1 MHFSMYAEVYAID
14 LKKQE
19 LQNGLRVIHLEKHD
33 LPIVVINL
41 LVKASPLNE
50 PDEKAGLA
58 YLTARLLT
66 EGTLKRSS
74 SEISDEIEFI
84 GGSIDVSINSDYT
97 TVSLA
102 ILKKDLENGLDI
114 FSDVLL
120 NPLFSDDEIRRK
132 KDLIKGSLVQ
142 SEVNPSF
149 VASRAFIKEVFGEH
163 PYGRLLTGSIDSLD
177 NITRDDIVSFYKNYF
192 RPENAMLTIVGDLTE
207 QEAGSL
213 INRYLGKWA
222 ETEVLQMVE
231 KKKGAENK
239 IREKKVVLIDKDITQ
254 ANIIFGHIGISRDN
268 LDYYAVSVMNY
279 ILGGGGF
286 ASRLM
291 KSIRDEMGLTYSIHS
306 AFSVNKE
313 PGQFSIEVQTRNES
327 AGVVVK
333 EIIRQIKKIQNEPVS
348 DQELEDA
355 KSYLTGSFPRRLET
369 SRRIADFLT
378 AIHYYGLGDD
388 YIQKY
393 PEYIK
398 SVTKEDII
406 RVAKKYLDAENYVL
420 IIVGNLKF
428 IDVSSIN

>member
-1 MHFSMYAEVYAID
+1 MHFSLYAEVYAID

-268 LDYYAVSVMNY
+268 PDYYAVSVMNY